1 MKTDDLENELR
12 NLRFTHL
19 TEGELAAY
27 CDQELDQIGLARA
40 EAHVKQCFICDR
52 KLELL
57 REENAALS
65 RRVISDDDVAFVD
78 RLMEQTR
85 PAREPSIKATK
96 AAGDVPLRELLSE
109 YLQQMTASLQ
119 LAFRPVRG
127 EVVWQWESTDH
138 RLRAHATIETN
149 NDMTIHFSSSEMDL
163 EGARIHF
170 RRGSF
175 YQETTLRRVS
185 ESKVAA
191 QVIVPLPNR
200 KEKTTDLSIEII

>member
-27 CDQELDQIGLARA
+27 CDEELDQIGLARL
-40 EAHVKQCFICDR
+40 EAHVKQCFICER
-52 KLELL
+52 ELELL
-57 REENAALS
+57 RLENAALTS
-65 RRVISDDDVAFVD
+65 RVISDDDVAFVD
-78 RLMEQTR
+78 RLLEQTR
-85 PAREPSIKATK
+85 PK
-96 AAGDVPLRELLSE
+96 VFWRELLNE
-109 YLQQMTASLQ
+109 YLRQMTESLQ
-119 LAFRPVRG
+119 PAFRPVRG

-138 RLRAHATIETN
+138 RLQAHATIEKN

-163 EGARIHF
+163 EGARLHF
-170 RRGSF
+170 RRGLF

-185 ESKVAA
+185 ESEVAA

-200 KEKTTDLSIEII
+200 KEKTTDLSIEIV